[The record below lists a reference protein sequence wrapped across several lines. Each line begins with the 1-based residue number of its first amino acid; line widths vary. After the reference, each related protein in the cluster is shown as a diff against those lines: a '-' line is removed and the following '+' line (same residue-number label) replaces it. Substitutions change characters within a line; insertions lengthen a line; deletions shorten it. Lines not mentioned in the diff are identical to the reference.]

1 MSNRRSNSGQGRV
14 GRRVLTEPA
23 ERITKARAHDRL
35 VGGGVGILDLDRL
48 RLETAADH
56 VAVEAG
62 MPLMVEDLD
71 RDRYV
76 GCLRRVYGMVA
87 AWEEWSAGNSPEWM
101 RSLLGNRQRRGLL
114 ERDLAWFGVVPLDK
128 ARPALPELKDDASLL
143 GAMYVMEG
151 STLGGRLIAR
161 HVERVLGLSAGVGDA
176 YFRGHNQQTGTLWK
190 EFCGVLQARVPDR
203 ETDTVI
209 VAAKTMFQVFGSW
222 MQLAAK

>member
-1 MSNRRSNSGQGRV
+1 LWGS
-14 GRRVLTEPA
+14 
-23 ERITKARAHDRL
+23 
-35 VGGGVGILDLDRL
+35 ILDLARL
-48 RLETAADH
+48 RLETAVDH

-71 RDRYV
+71 RKSYV
-76 GCLRRVYGMVA
+76 RCLQQVHGIVA
-87 AWEEWSAGNSPEWM
+87 AWEEWSAETSPEWM
-101 RSLLGNRQRRGLL
+101 HSLLENRQRRGLL
-114 ERDLAWFGVVPLDK
+114 ERDLAWFGVVPFDE
-128 ARPALPELKDDASLL
+128 ARPAMPETQDPASLL

-176 YFRGHNQQTGTLWK
+176 YFCGHDQQTGTLWK

-209 VAAKTMFQVFGSW
+209 AAAKTMFQVFGSW
-222 MQLAAK
+222 MQLAAR